1 MHEEDKEEIYERD
14 EVIQLL
20 KEKVKRFEDL
30 EIENDKKNSHIL
42 SNLYESGI
50 IDADGHLIRQRKEE
64 EEESEMD

>member
-1 MHEEDKEEIYERD
+1 MHEEDKVEVYERD
-14 EVIQLL
+14 EVIQRL

-30 EIENDKKNSHIL
+30 EIENDKNSHIL

-64 EEESEMD
+64 EEESVMD

>member
-1 MHEEDKEEIYERD
+1 MHEEDKEEVYERD
-14 EVIQLL
+14 EVIQRL

-30 EIENDKKNSHIL
+30 EIENDKNSHIL

-64 EEESEMD
+64 EESAMD